1 MATKRVNIDIVAK
14 DKTRQALSGVQ
25 RNLTSLKNN
34 VFSLKGA
41 LVGIG
46 AGAVVKSFVD
56 VGREVES
63 LKTRFK
69 FFCQSGNLFNLD
81 PIKSLFLLLSLQNLI
96 HHHR

>member
-63 LKTRFK
+63 LQTTRGWK
-69 FFCQSGNLFNLD
+69 DISKERILINLVV
-81 PIKSLFLLLSLQNLI
+81 LF
-96 HHHR
+96 

>member
-63 LKTRFK
+63 LQTRFK
-69 FFCQSGNLFNLD
+69 
-81 PIKSLFLLLSLQNLI
+81 
-96 HHHR
+96 